1 MSAQSNGIGTPGRN
15 EPCEEHSM
23 LLCRLCNR
31 TEKPKFGTVRKP
43 LKAKPQSRHIR
54 QADYLSAIG
63 KAKARQGGVCV
74 GLLAGID
81 HECTEMEWLHGVD
94 QRTLVGKLGPDTPA
108 LTDDRIGAYGC
119 RWVNGSLDEWRGPL
133 RDTDTRLHLLTFWHP
148 EFDAAVIEYG
158 LEVEAERKWE
168 GA

>member
-1 MSAQSNGIGTPGRN
+1 MKLCTAHNM
-15 EPCEEHSM
+15 PC
-23 LLCRLCNR
+23 CRLCTR
-31 TEKPKFGTVRKP
+31 EVKPPFGSVKKP
-43 LKAKPQSRHIR
+43 LAKKQSSRHIKR
-54 QADYLSAIG
+54 ADYLSAIG

-74 GLLAGID
+74 GLLAGIEHD
-81 HECTEMEWLHGVD
+81 CTEMEWLHGVD
-94 QRTLVGKLGPDTPA
+94 QRTIVSKLGPDSPA

-133 RDTDTRLHLLTFWHP
+133 RDLDTRLNLKNFWHP
-148 EFDAAVIEYG
+148 QFEDAVVEYG